1 MVGFAG
7 VPVGRVE
14 RLAAPYRGLY
24 PVATL
29 VDVAR
34 AVSMGIEV
42 EFPGSAG
49 SGLWVDN
56 CAVGDPSNEPK
67 QGGGGSTRAQFPGVA
82 VWAAVECAAVGAVT
96 DELRDSASSALR
108 AVEEQRAEEFLN
120 SVLEGEETVEQAGS
134 IFAAA
139 RRVRSEGWEP
149 VVLMSP
155 EAAVAALE
163 AKTVH
168 WVQGGLVTV
177 TGARVVVSDAFTSVW
192 VVGDIYVWRSPAE
205 VYESFDVETN
215 ARLVVAER
223 TLAVGWAGPAV
234 RVEEGS

>member
-34 AVSMGIEV
+34 AVSLGVEV

-56 CAVGDPSNEPK
+56 CAAGDTSNEPK

-82 VWAAVECAAVGAVT
+82 VWAAVECAAVGSVT
-96 DELRDSASSALR
+96 QELRDAAASALR

-120 SVLEGEETVEQAGS
+120 STLQGVENAEEAGS

-139 RRVRSEGWEP
+139 RLVRSEGWEP

-168 WVQGGLVTV
+168 WAQGGLVTV

-192 VVGDIYVWRSPAE
+192 VVGDIYVWRSPVE

-215 ARLVVAER
+215 RRLVVAER
-223 TLAVGWAGPAV
+223 SLAIAWGGPAV
-234 RVEEGS
+234 RVQEGS